1 MKFNK
6 NYWENRYKEKKTGW
20 DLGKISKPL
29 KNYIDQLD
37 NKNLHILIPGSGN
50 GYEAEYLFK
59 KNFKNI
65 YYNDVSKLAIKNF
78 KNRVPS
84 FPKTNI
90 LDLNFFDINEKFD
103 LIIEQTFFCAL
114 DPLVRQ
120 NYINKINDL
129 IRNNGKLVGLFF
141 DDIFKSQEPPFGF
154 KKKNYTELFNKFLNI
169 KTFELCYNSELPREG
184 NEFFCI
190 AQKSS

>member
-6 NYWENRYKEKKTGW
+6 NYWENRNKKKGW
-20 DLGKISKPL
+20 DLGRISKPI

-37 NKNLHILIPGSGN
+37 NKNLHILIPGYGN

-90 LDLNFFDINEKFD
+90 LDLNFF
-103 LIIEQTFFCAL
+103 
-114 DPLVRQ
+114 
-120 NYINKINDL
+120 
-129 IRNNGKLVGLFF
+129 
-141 DDIFKSQEPPFGF
+141 
-154 KKKNYTELFNKFLNI
+154 
-169 KTFELCYNSELPREG
+169 
-184 NEFFCI
+184 
-190 AQKSS
+190 